1 MRALKNWPCLWDSWS
16 APSSAKDLLKCSPSR
31 RAYSAYRGLKG
42 RARFALNGSVPLDV
56 LEPFAAAKIARLG
69 NRRFARPAVLPVV
82 SREAALG
89 ANG

>member
-1 MRALKNWPCLWDSWS
+1 MFTLAACLFRLS
-16 APSSAKDLLKCSPSR
+16 
-31 RAYSAYRGLKG
+31 RGLKG
-42 RARFALNGSVPLDV
+42 RARFALNGRVPLDV

-69 NRRFARPAVLPVV
+69 NRRFARPAVLPVA

>member
-1 MRALKNWPCLWDSWS
+1 MFTLAACLFR
-16 APSSAKDLLKCSPSR
+16 LH
-31 RAYSAYRGLKG
+31 RGLKG
-42 RARFALNGSVPLDV
+42 RALFALNGRVPLDV
-56 LEPFAAAKIARLG
+56 LEPFAAAKIARLC